1 MKKAIELILIILF
14 TAGLFAIAGYTIFG
28 PQDTVSYYEQRPL
41 KPIPKPTLTAL
52 WTGEYFTDL
61 EAAYTD
67 HIALRN
73 TMLKLHTKAEMGMGK
88 VTVNGVTAGT
98 KELLD
103 YNGFLRWGLTEVFC
117 GKLPRLFGQPS
128 MADVSGPGDIWRRDG
143 SPRRAVSGYVQ
154 GV

>member
-73 TMLKLHTKAEMGMGK
+73 TDRKST
-88 VTVNGVTAGT
+88 
-98 KELLD
+98 
-103 YNGFLRWGLTEVFC
+103 
-117 GKLPRLFGQPS
+117 RLNS
-128 MADVSGPGDIWRRDG
+128 SH
-143 SPRRAVSGYVQ
+143 
-154 GV
+154 